1 MAESVSS
8 RKLSM
13 RVLILSLILAVTRC
27 ASAQPE
33 GPEYEIEQRLVL
45 MDLRARAARLVS
57 TDLQLADSARALRR
71 NAEVAGG
78 VVGAVVISSGDAR
91 TTMDAVRRL
100 RAASPHPLLVIVDLD
115 LSLEGTTAL
124 PRARAIGALAPAATA
139 RAVGEAA
146 ALEAIAIGADLGL
159 ISLPPLNGREPLP
172 SAARNPALV
181 VDGIR
186 AYAQGADDA
195 GLPLLV
201 RALWSADS
209 LSTTLRWDRARL
221 DAIELGELGRLV
233 SAQIVGI
240 ALGSVRLPSIT
251 GDSVPLPFAS
261 TAIEGLLRRDLAFD
275 GLVIADISRTSP
287 LVGEGDAADAAVAAV
302 AAGADLLLGADDP
315 SKVVDA
321 LAAAVEGG
329 RIRPERLEMAA
340 RRVLRLQGRLLAA
353 DSARPP
359 RDSVGNLFRSP
370 AAAEL
375 AADPGVRAAWETTRE
390 GRPPLL
396 DSTVVTSAADA
407 GSTASGDSVGESSSD
422 KRDSDARADSI
433 IWSYRTRDDAAP
445 AAGDLSLRW
454 PPAPVL
460 RSVAADSVG
469 MRPGVSSQIDRIMRE
484 ALDDSVFSAA
494 AVAVGRRG
502 GLVLLRGYGRTGR
515 GGEGDPVG
523 PDETIFDLASL
534 TKVIGTTTAV
544 ALLVEDGQME
554 LDAPVERYLPGF
566 DGEGKAKVRIRDLL
580 THTSG
585 MPTGIWLFG
594 SAGSPEEALEQVL
607 GEQLLREPGE
617 RMDYSDLGMIL
628 LAEAAERA
636 AGMPL
641 DRFLALRVFAPL
653 GMQSTM
659 YLPPLALRHQI
670 VPTAEKTEREFALQ
684 GVVHDANSFRLGGV
698 AGHAGIF
705 STARDLAVFA
715 QMMLS
720 GGSYGSV
727 QLLSP
732 GTVREFTTKQANAE
746 QRALGWDTPSRVS
759 SAGDYFSARSFG
771 HTGFTGT
778 SLWVDP
784 TSGVFVVLLTNRTYV
799 EASARE
805 ILRLRS
811 AVHDAAARA
820 VADMT
825 VRRRAGA
832 R

>member
-1 MAESVSS
+1 MAESVSLRKVS
-8 RKLSM
+8 RQ
-13 RVLILSLILAVTRC
+13 VLILSLTLAVTRC
-27 ASAQPE
+27 ASAEPE
-33 GPEYEIEQRLVL
+33 GSEYEIEQRLVL

-57 TDLQLADSARALRR
+57 TDLQLADSASALRR
-71 NAEVAGG
+71 NAEVASG

-91 TTMDAVRRL
+91 TNMDAVRRL

-115 LSLEGTTAL
+115 SSLEGTTAL
-124 PRARAIGALAPAATA
+124 PRARSIGALAPAATA

-186 AYAQGADDA
+186 AYAQGAGDA

-221 DAIELGELGRLV
+221 DAIELGELGQLI

-275 GLVIADISRTSP
+275 GLVIADISP
-287 LVGEGDAADAAVAAV
+287 LLGEGDAAEAAVAAV

-315 SKVVDA
+315 GKVVDA

-353 DSARPP
+353 DSARPR

-375 AADPGVRAAWETTRE
+375 AADPGVRAAWEATRE
-390 GRPPLL
+390 GRPRLL
-396 DSTVVTSAADA
+396 DSTVVAPAADA
-407 GSTASGDSVGESSSD
+407 ESTASGDSVGESSSD
-422 KRDSDARADSI
+422 NRDPDARADSI
-433 IWSYRTRDDAAP
+433 IWSYRTRDAAAP
-445 AAGDLSLRW
+445 AAGDLALRW
-454 PPAPVL
+454 PRAPVL

-515 GGEGDPVG
+515 GGEGDPVD
-523 PDETIFDLASL
+523 PDETVFDLASL
-534 TKVIGTTTAV
+534 SKVIGTTTAV

-594 SAGSPEEALEQVL
+594 SAGSPEEALDQVL

-617 RMDYSDLGMIL
+617 RMDYSDLGMIM

-732 GTVREFTTKQANAE
+732 ATVREFTTKQPNAE

-771 HTGFTGT
+771 HTGYTGT
-778 SLWVDP
+778 SVWVDP

-825 VRRRAGA
+825 VRRRPRA